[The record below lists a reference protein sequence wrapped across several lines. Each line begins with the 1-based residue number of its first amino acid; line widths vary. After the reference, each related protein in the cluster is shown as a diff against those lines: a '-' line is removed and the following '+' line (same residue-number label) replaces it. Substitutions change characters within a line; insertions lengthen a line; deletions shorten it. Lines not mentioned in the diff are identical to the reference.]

1 MEDTITNLFE
11 ERDRAPETAEEK
23 PVEPAVDPEKPESD
37 KSDKPDKPEVP
48 EVKALQEELEK
59 THKRITDTQKQN
71 HQNAR
76 KLKSALQ
83 RTQSLVE
90 SGALSEEEAKSLL
103 ESLETDMPLEEETP
117 SHPFAKVLK
126 IANAELDNIRKYNDD
141 ELLDDKVKAFD
152 YFLNMAPSEEVKE
165 ALEELQDLSD
175 DPVKLAKKMLSIG
188 KRYYD
193 ESYKDIVENGG
204 FQGLITKKNQEIDK
218 LNKSIDKLTKKL
230 AQYED
235 YDQPRHR
242 INELGESGSNSVT
255 KGTMDSLF
263 EERDKVKRR

>member
-11 ERDRAPETAEEK
+11 ERDRLPETAEEK

-37 KSDKPDKPEVP
+37 KSDKPEVP
-48 EVKALQEELEK
+48 EVKALQEELVK

-90 SGALSEEEAKSLL
+90 SGALSEEEAKSLF
-103 ESLETDMPLEEETP
+103 ESLETDMPLEEEAP
-117 SHPFAKVLK
+117 SHPFAKLLK
-126 IANAELDNIRKYNDD
+126 IANAELENIRKYNDD

-152 YFLNMAPSEEVKE
+152 YFLNMAPPEEVKE
-165 ALEELQDLSD
+165 VLEELQDLSD

-193 ESYKDIVENGG
+193 ESYKEIVKNGG

-235 YDQPRHR
+235 YDQPRYR
-242 INELGESGSNSVT
+242 ISEMSESGSNT
-255 KGTMDSLF
+255 AKDSITELF